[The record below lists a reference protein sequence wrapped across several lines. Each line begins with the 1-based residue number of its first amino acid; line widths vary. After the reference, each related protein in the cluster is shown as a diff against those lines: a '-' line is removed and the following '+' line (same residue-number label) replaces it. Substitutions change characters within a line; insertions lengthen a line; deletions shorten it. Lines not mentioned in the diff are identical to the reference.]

1 MLLSENQKMIRDLTR
16 DVARSRIA
24 PIAARIDETG
34 EFPAATI
41 KELGALGLLGLKV
54 PEAEGGFQVDT
65 TSYALV
71 VEELSRV
78 CGSHGLTVAAHNSL
92 GCWPIHAFGTPEQ
105 KQRWLPGACRGDYLL
120 SFGLTEPGAGSD
132 AGGTAS
138 TAVRDGGDWVLNG
151 RKQWITNAH
160 HAGAVIVTAKTDPAV
175 SGSRGISAFIVPTG
189 TPGFTVE
196 KKEDKLGMRASD
208 TAPLTLEDVRV
219 PADALLGQQ
228 GDGFK
233 QFLATLDGGRISIGA
248 LALGLAVGAFETA
261 RDYAKGRIQFG
272 QPIAAQQAVQFQLAD
287 MSLKID
293 AARLLIY
300 EACRRKDAGEPYADM
315 AAKGKLYASEIAM
328 EVTSAAIQLL
338 GGYGFCR
345 EYPVERMYRDA
356 KLCTIGE
363 GTSEIQRMVI
373 ARNLLDG

>member
-1 MLLSENQKMIRDLTR
+1 MSTTRIRRL
-16 DVARSRIA
+16 
-24 PIAARIDETG
+24 AA
-34 EFPAATI
+34 
-41 KELGALGLLGLKV
+41 V
-54 PEAEGGFQVDT
+54 
-65 TSYALV
+65 
-71 VEELSRV
+71 
-78 CGSHGLTVAAHNSL
+78 
-92 GCWPIHAFGTPEQ
+92 
-105 KQRWLPGACRGDYLL
+105 
-120 SFGLTEPGAGSD
+120 
-132 AGGTAS
+132 
-138 TAVRDGGDWVLNG
+138 
-151 RKQWITNAH
+151 
-160 HAGAVIVTAKTDPAV
+160 
-175 SGSRGISAFIVPTG
+175 
-189 TPGFTVE
+189 
-196 KKEDKLGMRASD
+196 
-208 TAPLTLEDVRV
+208 
-219 PADALLGQQ
+219 
-228 GDGFK
+228 
-233 QFLATLDGGRISIGA
+233 A

-373 ARNLLDG
+373 ARNLLDE

>member
-1 MLLSENQKMIRDLTR
+1 
-16 DVARSRIA
+16 
-24 PIAARIDETG
+24 
-34 EFPAATI
+34 
-41 KELGALGLLGLKV
+41 
-54 PEAEGGFQVDT
+54 
-65 TSYALV
+65 
-71 VEELSRV
+71 
-78 CGSHGLTVAAHNSL
+78 
-92 GCWPIHAFGTPEQ
+92 
-105 KQRWLPGACRGDYLL
+105 
-120 SFGLTEPGAGSD
+120 
-132 AGGTAS
+132 
-138 TAVRDGGDWVLNG
+138 
-151 RKQWITNAH
+151 
-160 HAGAVIVTAKTDPAV
+160 
-175 SGSRGISAFIVPTG
+175 
-189 TPGFTVE
+189 
-196 KKEDKLGMRASD
+196 MRASD

-272 QPIAAQQAVQFQLAD
+272 QPIAAQQAVQFLLAD

-328 EVTSAAIQLL
+328 EVTSGAIQLL

-373 ARNLLDG
+373 ARNLLD